1 MFKRAAIQAEGMVV
15 LERNSRACQT
25 FPRSSLRLSTMSVPR
40 CRSSGVPH
48 RAGGQERQS
57 GRCYGVT

>member
-1 MFKRAAIQAEGMVV
+1 VGVAIQAKGMVV
-15 LERNSRACQT
+15 LERNSWANWT
-25 FPRSSLRLSTMSVPR
+25 FPRSPLRLSTMAVPR
-40 CRSSGVPH
+40 CRSSGVPQ